1 MSWQP
6 STSVETL
13 KARAKVLSDIRG
25 FFKSRDVIEVQT
37 SVLASHT
44 VTDLNIESIEVP
56 GYGYLQ
62 TSPEFQMK
70 RLLAAG
76 MPSCYQICPVFRDG
90 ERGRWHNPEFTML
103 EWYRLGFSLS
113 QQINEVTELFDLVL
127 GSQPYVQLTVRDLLS
142 EIYDADVFVE
152 DQKKVLKRAENEGLV
167 DCDDYADAFD
177 FLLDKAVEARQAP
190 RLVLTEY
197 PPHGRALAKL
207 QHTTGTTV
215 AQRFEIIIQGQE
227 LANGY
232 DELQDSSEL
241 EQRMHEDNKLR
252 RKNGKV
258 QVAGDVHL
266 LDAMTAGLP
275 NCAGVAVGLDRLIAL
290 QLNASSIDEV
300 MPFPLPY

>member
-25 FFKSRDVIEVQT
+25 FFKARDVIEVQT
-37 SVLASHT
+37 AVLARHT

-76 MPSCYQICPVFRDG
+76 MPSCYQICPVFRNG

-113 QQINEVTELFDLVL
+113 QLIDEVKELFDLVL

-152 DQKKVLKRAENEGLV
+152 DQKEVLKRAEDEGLV

-197 PPHGRALAKL
+197 PPHGRSASEV
-207 QHTTGTTV
+207 GSRVGYYRRSTV
-215 AQRFEIIIQGQE
+215 
-227 LANGY
+227 
-232 DELQDSSEL
+232 
-241 EQRMHEDNKLR
+241 
-252 RKNGKV
+252 
-258 QVAGDVHL
+258 
-266 LDAMTAGLP
+266 
-275 NCAGVAVGLDRLIAL
+275 
-290 QLNASSIDEV
+290 
-300 MPFPLPY
+300 

>member
-1 MSWQP
+1 M
-6 STSVETL
+6 
-13 KARAKVLSDIRG
+13 LSAIRD
-25 FFKSRDVIEVQT
+25 FFKARDVIEVQT
-37 SVLASHT
+37 AVLASHT

-76 MPSCYQICPVFRDG
+76 MSSCYQICPVFRNG

-113 QQINEVTELFDLVL
+113 QLIYEVKELFDLVL

-152 DQKKVLKRAENEGLV
+152 DQKEVLNRAENEGLV
-167 DCDDYADAFD
+167 ACDDYIDAFD
-177 FLLDKAVEARQAP
+177 FLLDKAIETREAP

-207 QHTTGTTV
+207 DRVSGTTV
-215 AQRFEIIIQGQE
+215 AQRFEIIIQGLE

-232 DELQDSSEL
+232 DELQDSREL
-241 EQRMHEDNKLR
+241 AQRMSKDNELR
-252 RKNGKV
+252 RKKGKV
-258 QVAGDVHL
+258 QIDTDVHL

-275 NCAGVAVGLDRLIAL
+275 ICAGVAVGLDRLIAL